1 MKPSEEIC
9 AGMEEAGID
18 FVCTLPCGKAEKT
31 IDLIKKKLPSHKI
44 TREEE
49 GVGICAGAYLAGKK
63 PAIFIQN
70 SGIGNSIN
78 ALKSLNEVFS
88 IPLLILVSHRGGPEE
103 KISAQIPMGEATK
116 PILDT
121 LGIQYYELETPPL
134 KQIIR
139 EATNHA
145 FENQEPV
152 AVLLRG
158 DALE

>member
-1 MKPSEEIC
+1 MKPSEKIC
-9 AGMEEAGID
+9 TGMEEAGID
-18 FVCTLPCGKAEKT
+18 FVCTLPCGKAKKT
-31 IDLIKKKLPSHKI
+31 IELVEKKLPSYKI

-88 IPLLILVSHRGGPEE
+88 IPLLILASHRGGPEE
-103 KISAQIPMGEATK
+103 NISAQVPMGEATK
-116 PILDT
+116 PVLDS
-121 LGIQYYELETPPL
+121 LEIHYYEPQLSNL
-134 KQIIR
+134 RKIIK

-145 FENQEPV
+145 FKEQEPV
-152 AVLLRG
+152 TVLLRG
-158 DALE
+158 DAIE